1 MLKGVGRVDNWAC
14 AFRASASIVFN
25 CPKKNIQTCFNFVK
39 TRKTI
44 TKGSSAVMS
53 SNSSSSPEA
62 EADKMLGKRKLEFVP
77 EDSSHDSER
86 DHKITRIKVC
96 LDVCLGSN

>member
-1 MLKGVGRVDNWAC
+1 VRSGLPLAL
-14 AFRASASIVFN
+14 FSIV
-25 CPKKNIQTCFNFVK
+25 PKNIQTCFNFVK

-96 LDVCLGSN
+96 FDVCLGYN